1 MDNEE
6 VPMSY
11 AIARISHNA
20 SVIFNILKTIYGV
33 SAVIFIYK
41 ILKERPK
48 I

>member
-20 SVIFNILKTIYGV
+20 SVIFNILEAIYGA